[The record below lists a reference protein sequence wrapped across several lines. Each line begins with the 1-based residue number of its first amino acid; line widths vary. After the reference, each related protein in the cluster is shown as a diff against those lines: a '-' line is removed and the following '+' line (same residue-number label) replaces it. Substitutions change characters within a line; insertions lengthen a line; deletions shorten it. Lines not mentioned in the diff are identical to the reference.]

1 MATVL
6 LATDGST
13 LATTA
18 LTRGVALLGTGHRFV
33 GLIVVPPAVVPGT
46 VLTPMDAV
54 HTTLPDPTAE
64 RDIERAEQAESAEE
78 LNALAVTLGIDLE
91 ARTDIGEPGATI
103 CDVASQVGAD
113 VIVIGTHGKGIL
125 KRLVLG
131 SVSQHVLHNAPCP
144 VLVDRGGDE
153 D

>member
-6 LATDGST
+6 LATDGSS
-13 LATTA
+13 LATAA
-18 LTRGVALLGTGHRFV
+18 LTRGVALLGSDHHFI

-78 LNALAVTLGIDLE
+78 LAALAASLDIDLE

-103 CDVASQVGAD
+103 CAVAAEVDAD
-113 VIVIGTHGKGIL
+113 VVVIGSHGHGFL

-144 VLVDRGGDE
+144 VLVDRGGAE